1 MNKDFGML
9 SNPSSYSNPK
19 DLLSILNDNSNDN
32 IFNEIISFPKG
43 EIFSDLKP
51 QIPDKNK
58 NTENHPDNHNKEQS
72 YQVNVNNT
80 KDTKDTSI
88 LTLKRKRKRGKPG
101 RKRICESDTDSETK
115 KVHDKMSTDN
125 ILSKIKKIVTD
136 SAYDCIN
143 RELAK
148 IYSIKKTS
156 KKNFKKQLIKI
167 KYGDVRNVKLKE
179 IKNYS
184 KKSLKDMFTG
194 DKSDKFKNF
203 KPDHNKIL
211 IEKSLKDTKDEEREN
226 LEKLYNMKFIEYLD
240 IYCGKNTEHNLKFDI
255 LKTFDEL
262 CKKQDFEEDYQKIL
276 KDYLWN
282 FQEKLDKI
290 QIRREKKKLL
300 NDNEI

>member
-1 MNKDFGML
+1 MNLGFGTL
-9 SNPSSYSNPK
+9 SNPSSYSNSK
-19 DLLSILNDNSNDN
+19 DALSIFNGNSNDS
-32 IFNEIISFPKG
+32 IFNEAFPFTKF
-43 EIFSDLKP
+43 EIYPDFKFK
-51 QIPDKNK
+51 IPDNNQ
-58 NTENHPDNHNKEQS
+58 NTKNHPNNLIEKQS
-72 YQVNVNNT
+72 NQTNVNNGST
-80 KDTKDTSI
+80 KDVSI
-88 LTLKRKRKRGKPG
+88 LLLKRIRGKPG
-101 RKRICESDTDSETK
+101 RKRTYKSDSDSETK

-184 KKSLKDMFTG
+184 KKSLKDIFTG

-203 KPDHNKIL
+203 QPDHNKIV
-211 IEKSLKDTKDEEREN
+211 IEESLKDTKDEEREN

-262 CKKQDFEEDYQKIL
+262 CKKQDFGEDYQKIL

>member
-1 MNKDFGML
+1 MNLGFGTL
-9 SNPSSYSNPK
+9 SNPSSYSNSK
-19 DLLSILNDNSNDN
+19 DALSIFNGNSNDS
-32 IFNEIISFPKG
+32 IFNEAFPFTKF
-43 EIFSDLKP
+43 EIYSDFKFK
-51 QIPDKNK
+51 IPDNNQ
-58 NTENHPDNHNKEQS
+58 NTKNHPNNHIEKQS
-72 YQVNVNNT
+72 NQTNVNNGTT
-80 KDTKDTSI
+80 KDVSI
-88 LTLKRKRKRGKPG
+88 LPLKRKRGKPG
-101 RKRICESDTDSETK
+101 RKRTYKSDSDSETK

-184 KKSLKDMFTG
+184 QKSLKDIFTG

-203 KPDHNKIL
+203 QPDHNKIV
-211 IEKSLKDTKDEEREN
+211 IEESLKDTKDEEREN

-240 IYCGKNTEHNLKFDI
+240 IYCGKNTEHNLKLDI

-262 CKKQDFEEDYQKIL
+262 CKKQDFGEDYQKIL

-290 QIRREKKKLL
+290 QIRREKKKII

>member
-1 MNKDFGML
+1 
-9 SNPSSYSNPK
+9 
-19 DLLSILNDNSNDN
+19 
-32 IFNEIISFPKG
+32 
-43 EIFSDLKP
+43 
-51 QIPDKNK
+51 
-58 NTENHPDNHNKEQS
+58 
-72 YQVNVNNT
+72 
-80 KDTKDTSI
+80 
-88 LTLKRKRKRGKPG
+88 
-101 RKRICESDTDSETK
+101 
-115 KVHDKMSTDN
+115 MSTDN

-143 RELAK
+143 HELAK
-148 IYSIKKTS
+148 IYSIKETS

-184 KKSLKDMFTG
+184 KKSLKDIFTG

-203 KPDHNKIL
+203 QPDHNKIL
-211 IEKSLKDTKDEEREN
+211 IEESLKDTKDEEREN

-240 IYCGKNTEHNLKFDI
+240 IYCGKNTEYNLKLDI
-255 LKTFDEL
+255 LKTFGEL

-290 QIRREKKKLL
+290 QIRREKKSY
-300 NDNEI
+300 

>member
-1 MNKDFGML
+1 MNSDFGMI
-9 SNPSSYSNPK
+9 SNPSSYSNSK
-19 DLLSILNDNSNDN
+19 DLPSIFNDNSNDS
-32 IFNEIISFPKG
+32 IFNEAFPFTKF
-43 EIFSDLKP
+43 EIYPDFKFK
-51 QIPDKNK
+51 IPDNNQ
-58 NTENHPDNHNKEQS
+58 NTKNHPNNHIEKQS
-72 YQVNVNNT
+72 NQTNVNNGST
-80 KDTKDTSI
+80 KDVSI
-88 LTLKRKRKRGKPG
+88 LPLKRKRGKPG
-101 RKRICESDTDSETK
+101 RKRTYKSDTDSESK

-143 RELAK
+143 HELSK

-179 IKNYS
+179 INNYS
-184 KKSLKDMFTG
+184 KKSLKDIFTG

-203 KPDHNKIL
+203 QPDHNKIL
-211 IEKSLKDTKDEEREN
+211 IEESLKDTKDEEREN
-226 LEKLYNMKFIEYLD
+226 LEKLYNMKFIDYLD
-240 IYCGKNTEHNLKFDI
+240 IYCGKNTEYNPKLDI

-262 CKKQDFEEDYQKIL
+262 CKKQDLEEDYQKIL

-290 QIRREKKKLL
+290 QIRREKKNLL

>member
-1 MNKDFGML
+1 MNLGFGTL
-9 SNPSSYSNPK
+9 SNPSSYSNSK
-19 DLLSILNDNSNDN
+19 DALSIFNDNSNDG
-32 IFNEIISFPKG
+32 IFNEAFPFTKF
-43 EIFSDLKP
+43 EIYSDFKFK
-51 QIPDKNK
+51 IPDNNQ
-58 NTENHPDNHNKEQS
+58 NTKNHPNNHIEKQS
-72 YQVNVNNT
+72 NQTNINNGTT
-80 KDTKDTSI
+80 KDVSI
-88 LTLKRKRKRGKPG
+88 LPLKRKRGKPG

-179 IKNYS
+179 INNYS
-184 KKSLKDMFTG
+184 KKSLKDIFTG

-203 KPDHNKIL
+203 QPDHNKIL
-211 IEKSLKDTKDEEREN
+211 IEESLKDTKDEEREN

-290 QIRREKKKLL
+290 QIRREKKELL

>member
-1 MNKDFGML
+1 MSITFL
-9 SNPSSYSNPK
+9 SNPPSDYLFVLSNPC
-19 DLLSILNDNSNDN
+19 SNTSDNYN
-32 IFNEIISFPKG
+32 IFNLNFIPNENNKINVVQNNPELNHRIDIISV
-43 EIFSDLKP
+43 I
-51 QIPDKNK
+51 N
-58 NTENHPDNHNKEQS
+58 
-72 YQVNVNNT
+72 NNT
-80 KDTKDTSI
+80 PKFEEVKQTEDITKVEENNNI
-88 LTLKRKRKRGKPG
+88 FLNQKRKPG
-101 RKRICESDTDSETK
+101 RKSDSK
-115 KVHDKMSTDN
+115 SIKVHDKMSTDN

-211 IEKSLKDTKDEEREN
+211 IEESLKDTKDEEREN
-226 LEKLYNMKFIEYLD
+226 LEKLYNMKFIDYLD
-240 IYCGKNTEHNLKFDI
+240 IYCGKNTEYNLKFDI

>member
-1 MNKDFGML
+1 MNPGFGIL
-9 SNPSSYSNPK
+9 SNSSSYSNPK
-19 DLLSILNDNSNDN
+19 DLPSISNDNSNYS
-32 IFNEIISFPKG
+32 IFNEAFPFTKL
-43 EIFSDLKP
+43 EINPDFKLK
-51 QIPDKNK
+51 IPDNNQ
-58 NTENHPDNHNKEQS
+58 NTKNHPDSHSEKQS
-72 YQVNVNNT
+72 NQTNVNNGST
-80 KDTKDTSI
+80 KDVSI
-88 LTLKRKRKRGKPG
+88 LPLKRKRGKPG
-101 RKRICESDTDSETK
+101 RKRTYKSDSDSETK

-143 RELAK
+143 HELAK
-148 IYSIKKTS
+148 IYSIKETS

-184 KKSLKDMFTG
+184 KKSLKDIFTG

-203 KPDHNKIL
+203 QPDHNKIL
-211 IEKSLKDTKDEEREN
+211 IEESLKDTKDEEREN

-240 IYCGKNTEHNLKFDI
+240 IYCGKNTEHNLKLDI

-282 FQEKLDKI
+282 FQDKLDKI
-290 QIRREKKKLL
+290 QIRKEKKKLL

>member
-1 MNKDFGML
+1 MNPGFEIL
-9 SNPSSYSNPK
+9 SNPSSYSNSK
-19 DLLSILNDNSNDN
+19 DALSIFNDNSNDG
-32 IFNEIISFPKG
+32 IFNEAFPFTKF
-43 EIFSDLKP
+43 EIYSDFKFK
-51 QIPDKNK
+51 IPDNNQ
-58 NTENHPDNHNKEQS
+58 NTKNHPNNHIEKQS
-72 YQVNVNNT
+72 NQTNVNNT
-80 KDTKDTSI
+80 KGTKDTSI
-88 LTLKRKRKRGKPG
+88 LQLKRKRGKPG

-179 IKNYS
+179 INNYS
-184 KKSLKDMFTG
+184 KKSLKDIFTG

-203 KPDHNKIL
+203 QPDHNKIL
-211 IEKSLKDTKDEEREN
+211 IEESLKDTKDEEREN

-240 IYCGKNTEHNLKFDI
+240 IYCGKNTEYNPKLDI

>member
-1 MNKDFGML
+1 MNPGFEIL
-9 SNPSSYSNPK
+9 SNPSSYSNSK
-19 DLLSILNDNSNDN
+19 DALSIFNDNSNDG
-32 IFNEIISFPKG
+32 IYNEIFPFPKG
-43 EIFSDLKP
+43 EIYSDFKP

-58 NTENHPDNHNKEQS
+58 NTENHPDNHDKEQS
-72 YQVNVNNT
+72 NQVNVN
-80 KDTKDTSI
+80 TSI
-88 LTLKRKRKRGKPG
+88 LSLKRKRGKPG

-179 IKNYS
+179 INNYS
-184 KKSLKDMFTG
+184 KKSLKDIFTG

-203 KPDHNKIL
+203 QPDHNKIL
-211 IEKSLKDTKDEEREN
+211 IEESLKDTKDEEREN
-226 LEKLYNMKFIEYLD
+226 LEKLYSMKFIEYLD
-240 IYCGKNTEHNLKFDI
+240 IYCGKNTEYNPKLDI

>member
-1 MNKDFGML
+1 MNLGFGTL

-19 DLLSILNDNSNDN
+19 DLPSIFNDNSNDS
-32 IFNEIISFPKG
+32 IFNEAFPFTKF
-43 EIFSDLKP
+43 EIYPDFKFK
-51 QIPDKNK
+51 IPDNNQ
-58 NTENHPDNHNKEQS
+58 NTKNHPNNHIEKQS
-72 YQVNVNNT
+72 NQTNVNNGST
-80 KDTKDTSI
+80 IDISI
-88 LTLKRKRKRGKPG
+88 PPLKRKRGKPG
-101 RKRICESDTDSETK
+101 RKRTYKSDSDSETK

-143 RELAK
+143 HELSK

-184 KKSLKDMFTG
+184 KKSLKDIFTG

-203 KPDHNKIL
+203 QPDHNKIL
-211 IEKSLKDTKDEEREN
+211 IEESLKDTKDEEREN

-240 IYCGKNTEHNLKFDI
+240 IYCGKNTEYNLKLDI

-262 CKKQDFEEDYQKIL
+262 CKRQDFEEDYQKIL

-290 QIRREKKKLL
+290 QIRREEKKLYFL
-300 NDNEI
+300 SK

>member
-1 MNKDFGML
+1 MNSDFGKL
-9 SNPSSYSNPK
+9 SNPSSYSNSK
-19 DLLSILNDNSNDN
+19 DLPSIFNDNSNDS
-32 IFNEIISFPKG
+32 IFNEAFPFTKF
-43 EIFSDLKP
+43 EIYPDFKFK
-51 QIPDKNK
+51 IPDNNQ
-58 NTENHPDNHNKEQS
+58 NTKNHPNNHIEKQS
-72 YQVNVNNT
+72 NQTNVNNGST
-80 KDTKDTSI
+80 KDVSI
-88 LTLKRKRKRGKPG
+88 LPLKRKRGKPG
-101 RKRICESDTDSETK
+101 RKRTYKSDTDSESK

-136 SAYDCIN
+136 SSYDCIN

-148 IYSIKKTS
+148 IYSIKETS

-167 KYGDVRNVKLKE
+167 KYVDVRNVKLKE

-184 KKSLKDMFTG
+184 KKTLKDIFTG

-203 KPDHNKIL
+203 QPDHNKIL
-211 IEKSLKDTKDEEREN
+211 IEESLKDTKDEEREN
-226 LEKLYNMKFIEYLD
+226 LEKLYNMKFIDYLD
-240 IYCGKNTEHNLKFDI
+240 IYCGKNTEYNPKLDI

-290 QIRREKKKLL
+290 QIRREKKNLL

>member
-1 MNKDFGML
+1 MNKDFAIL

-19 DLLSILNDNSNDN
+19 DLPSIFNDNSNDS
-32 IFNEIISFPKG
+32 IFNEAFPFTKF
-43 EIFSDLKP
+43 EIYPDFKFK
-51 QIPDKNK
+51 IPDNNQ
-58 NTENHPDNHNKEQS
+58 NTKNHPNNHIEKQS
-72 YQVNVNNT
+72 NQTNVNNGST
-80 KDTKDTSI
+80 IDISI
-88 LTLKRKRKRGKPG
+88 LPLKRKRGKPG
-101 RKRICESDTDSETK
+101 RKRTYKSDSDSETK

-143 RELAK
+143 HELSK

-184 KKSLKDMFTG
+184 KKSLKDIFTG

-203 KPDHNKIL
+203 QPDHNKIL
-211 IEKSLKDTKDEEREN
+211 IEESLKDTKDEEREN

-240 IYCGKNTEHNLKFDI
+240 IYCGKNTEYNLKLDI

-262 CKKQDFEEDYQKIL
+262 CKRQDFEEDYQKIL

-290 QIRREKKKLL
+290 QIRREEKKLYFL
-300 NDNEI
+300 SK

>member
-1 MNKDFGML
+1 ML
-9 SNPSSYSNPK
+9 
-19 DLLSILNDNSNDN
+19 
-32 IFNEIISFPKG
+32 IS
-43 EIFSDLKP
+43 L
-51 QIPDKNK
+51 
-58 NTENHPDNHNKEQS
+58 
-72 YQVNVNNT
+72 
-80 KDTKDTSI
+80 
-88 LTLKRKRKRGKPG
+88 KRKRGKPG

-143 RELAK
+143 HELSK

-179 IKNYS
+179 INNYS
-184 KKSLKDMFTG
+184 KKSLKDIFTG

-203 KPDHNKIL
+203 QPDHNKIL
-211 IEKSLKDTKDEEREN
+211 IEESLKDTKDEEREN

-262 CKKQDFEEDYQKIL
+262 CKKTDFEEDYQKIL